1 MKKITFLFIFFFI
14 LSLSNVYGADGDLIW
29 ERRYDNLRIDVGYSV
44 AVDSN
49 NNVIVTGKSQST
61 SSPYNHCYYTIK
73 YDSNGNLIWGKRF
86 GNFNSNRAYG
96 VAVDSNNN
104 IIVTGYIRDGSSDT
118 TKDYYTI
125 KYDPLGNVIWE
136 RRYDRGRED
145 HPYAVAVDTNNNV
158 IVTGSSINSSDNPDY
173 YTIKYSENGTVL
185 WEKAYDSG
193 RYDYASGVAVDSN
206 NNVIITGR
214 SQFTSTTYNYLTLKY
229 GPDGTLIGGPWTYS
243 AGTINR
249 ASSVAVDLNNNI
261 IVTGFRRL
269 SSNDTVYTIK
279 YTPTGSVIWSNY
291 FNKVGSR
298 PSNELLEINDV
309 TVDSLNNVIV
319 TGSVNNGVNWDYYTV
334 KYDPLGNVLWQRTYN
349 GGNEDYAHGVAKDS
363 LNNILVVG
371 RSMGSNDYDYYL
383 IKYEGIPGRLQSSI
397 SATPATV
404 TPGQTITVSM
414 TVNNTGGETVNNVAP
429 SSLTLDGTSSAAL
442 STGPSPASANIAAGG
457 SQTFSW
463 TYTAG
468 SAGTVNFAGNAT
480 GTGAVSGNSFS
491 SASTTSTDVTILAKN
506 PLPEPILFPGVSIQ
520 QLTMVSSGASVIHD
534 GKAITALEVAPG
546 TQDILIEV
554 KNKSFLTQIDVGVML
569 EGLPYGVSYTV
580 GPQLKK
586 VNAHNTVTFT
596 VTLTISPEVPEGTY
610 QIKTTTYSRKGP
622 RDRIDLTLAIK

>member
-61 SSPYNHCYYTIK
+61 SSPFNHCYYTIK

-429 SSLTLDGTSSAAL
+429 SSLTLGGTSSAAL

-622 RDRIDLTLAIK
+622 RDRIDLTLVIK

>member
-61 SSPYNHCYYTIK
+61 SSPFNHCYYTIK

-429 SSLTLDGTSSAAL
+429 SSLTLGGTSSAAL

-491 SASTTSTDVTILAKN
+491 SASTTSTDVTILA
-506 PLPEPILFPGVSIQ
+506 
-520 QLTMVSSGASVIHD
+520 SGA
-534 GKAITALEVAPG
+534 
-546 TQDILIEV
+546 
-554 KNKSFLTQIDVGVML
+554 LTSSISAT
-569 EGLPYGVSYTV
+569 P
-580 GPQLKK
+580 
-586 VNAHNTVTFT
+586 ATVTPGQTIT
-596 VTLTISPEVPEGTY
+596 V
-610 QIKTTTYSRKGP
+610 
-622 RDRIDLTLAIK
+622 

>member
-249 ASSVAVDLNNNI
+249 ASSVAVDLDNNI

-319 TGSVNNGVNWDYYTV
+319 TGSVYNGGNWDYYTV
-334 KYDPLGNVLWQRTYN
+334 KYGPLGNVLWQRTYN

-383 IKYEGIPGRLQSSI
+383 IKYEGIPGLQSSI

-414 TVNNTGGETVNNVAP
+414 TVNNTGGEAVNNVAP
-429 SSLTLDGTSSAAL
+429 SSLTLGGTSSATL

-457 SQTFSW
+457 SQTFTW

-468 SAGTVNFAGNAT
+468 SAGTVNFAGNAS
-480 GTGAVSGNSFS
+480 GTGAISNSPIS
-491 SASTTSTDVTILAKN
+491 SASSTSNNVTILGKN

-520 QLTMVSSGASVIHD
+520 QLTMGSSGANVIHG

-554 KNKSFLTQIDVGVML
+554 KNNGFLTQIDVGVSL
-569 EGLPYGVSYTV
+569 EGLPHGVSYTV
-580 GPQLKK
+580 GPQLQK
-586 VNAHNTVTFT
+586 VNAHNTATFT

-610 QIKTTTYSRKGP
+610 QIKTTAHSRKGS
-622 RDRIDLTLAIK
+622 RDRIDLTLVIK

>member
-61 SSPYNHCYYTIK
+61 SSPFNHCYYTIK

-397 SATPATV
+397 SATPVTV

-429 SSLTLDGTSSAAL
+429 SSLTLGGTSSAAL

-491 SASTTSTDVTILAKN
+491 SASTTSTDVTILGKN

>member
-61 SSPYNHCYYTIK
+61 SSPFNHCYYTIK

-429 SSLTLDGTSSAAL
+429 SSLTLGGTSSAAL

-491 SASTTSTDVTILAKN
+491 SASTTSTDVTILGKN

>member
-61 SSPYNHCYYTIK
+61 SSPFNHCYYTIK

-429 SSLTLDGTSSAAL
+429 SSLTLGGTSSAAL

-457 SQTFSW
+457 SQTFTW

-468 SAGTVNFAGNAT
+468 SAGTVNFAGNAN
-480 GTGAVSGNSFS
+480 GTGAVSNSPIS

-622 RDRIDLTLAIK
+622 RDRIDLTLVIK

>member
-1 MKKITFLFIFFFI
+1 MKKIAFLFIFFFI

-61 SSPYNHCYYTIK
+61 SSPFNHCYYTIK

-397 SATPATV
+397 SATPVTV

-429 SSLTLDGTSSAAL
+429 SSLTLGGTSSAAL

-491 SASTTSTDVTILAKN
+491 SASTTSTDVTILGKN

-580 GPQLKK
+580 GPQLQK

-622 RDRIDLTLAIK
+622 RDRIDLTLVIK

>member
-61 SSPYNHCYYTIK
+61 SSPFNHCYYTIK

-404 TPGQTITVSM
+404 TPGQTITV
-414 TVNNTGGETVNNVAP
+414 
-429 SSLTLDGTSSAAL
+429 
-442 STGPSPASANIAAGG
+442 
-457 SQTFSW
+457 
-463 TYTAG
+463 
-468 SAGTVNFAGNAT
+468 
-480 GTGAVSGNSFS
+480 
-491 SASTTSTDVTILAKN
+491 
-506 PLPEPILFPGVSIQ
+506 
-520 QLTMVSSGASVIHD
+520 
-534 GKAITALEVAPG
+534 
-546 TQDILIEV
+546 
-554 KNKSFLTQIDVGVML
+554 
-569 EGLPYGVSYTV
+569 
-580 GPQLKK
+580 
-586 VNAHNTVTFT
+586 
-596 VTLTISPEVPEGTY
+596 
-610 QIKTTTYSRKGP
+610 
-622 RDRIDLTLAIK
+622 

>member
-61 SSPYNHCYYTIK
+61 SSPFNHCYYTIK

-429 SSLTLDGTSSAAL
+429 SSLTLGGTSSAAL

-491 SASTTSTDVTILAKN
+491 SASTTSTDVTILGKN

-580 GPQLKK
+580 GPQLQK

-622 RDRIDLTLAIK
+622 RDRIDLTLVIK

>member
-61 SSPYNHCYYTIK
+61 SSPFNHCYYTIK

-429 SSLTLDGTSSAAL
+429 SSLTLGGTSSATL

-491 SASTTSTDVTILAKN
+491 SASTTSTDVTILGKN

-580 GPQLKK
+580 GPQLQK

-622 RDRIDLTLAIK
+622 RDRIDLTLVIK